1 MNKYAILKISLV
13 LCFLGVILT
22 TIASCAREAVRV
34 SYNVSKEADNFN
46 VLRRL
51 AVINT
56 RTDKV
61 EFEVVGRFSLDTN
74 ASNNQKIYIIV
85 EKEKGVYLKHI
96 IGLNENTFYVVE
108 DIGGANV
115 SEYKYE
121 VNYIPE
127 MIVPVKVTS
136 NK

>member
-1 MNKYAILKISLV
+1 MKKKFLKIFLV
-13 LCFLGVILT
+13 LVVIFT
-22 TIASCAREAVRV
+22 CVFAITSCREAERV

-61 EFEVVGRFSLDTN
+61 EFEVVGRFSLDTH
-74 ASNNQKIYIIV
+74 ASDGKKIYIIV

-108 DIGGANV
+108 DIGGTGV

-121 VNYIPE
+121 INYIPE
-127 MIVPVKVTS
+127 MIVPVKVTN

>member
-1 MNKYAILKISLV
+1 MNKYAVLKIFLV
-13 LCFLGVILT
+13 LCFLGVIFT
-22 TIASCAREAVRV
+22 TITSCGREAERV

-61 EFEVVGRFSLDTN
+61 EFEVVGRFSLDTS
-74 ASNNQKIYIIV
+74 ASSNKIYIIV

-108 DIGGANV
+108 DIGGADV

-121 VNYIPE
+121 INYIPE

>member
-1 MNKYAILKISLV
+1 MKKKIFKIFLV
-13 LCFLGVILT
+13 LGVIFT
-22 TIASCAREAVRV
+22 CVFAITSCGREANRV

-61 EFEVVGRFSLDTN
+61 EFEVVGRFSLDTST
-74 ASNNQKIYIIV
+74 ASNKIYIIV

-108 DIGGANV
+108 DIGGADV

-121 VNYIPE
+121 INYIPE

>member
-1 MNKYAILKISLV
+1 MNKHTVLKIFLM
-13 LCFLGVILT
+13 LGVIFT
-22 TIASCAREAVRV
+22 CVFAVTSCGREADRV

-61 EFEVVGRFSLDTN
+61 EFEVVGRFSLDTS
-74 ASNNQKIYIIV
+74 ASNSQKIYIIV

-121 VNYIPE
+121 INYIPE

>member
-1 MNKYAILKISLV
+1 MNKYTILKIFLILV
-13 LCFLGVILT
+13 VIFT
-22 TIASCAREAVRV
+22 CAFAITSCGREAERV

-61 EFEVVGRFSLDTN
+61 EFEVVGRFSLDTTS
-74 ASNNQKIYIIV
+74 ASKKIYIIV

-108 DIGGANV
+108 DIGGADV

-121 VNYIPE
+121 INYIPE

>member
-1 MNKYAILKISLV
+1 MNKHTVLKI
-13 LCFLGVILT
+13 FLIIGVIFT
-22 TIASCAREAVRV
+22 CVFAITSCDREANRV

-61 EFEVVGRFSLDTN
+61 EFEVVGRFSLDTS
-74 ASNNQKIYIIV
+74 ASSNKIYIIV

-108 DIGGANV
+108 DIGGAGV

-121 VNYIPE
+121 INYIPE

>member
-1 MNKYAILKISLV
+1 MNKYVLKIVLV
-13 LCFLGVILT
+13 LSFLGVIFT
-22 TIASCAREAVRV
+22 SVTSCREAERV

-61 EFEVVGRFSLDTN
+61 EFEVVGKFSLDTN
-74 ASNNQKIYIIV
+74 ASDSKKIYIIV

-108 DIGGANV
+108 DIGGADV

-121 VNYIPE
+121 INYIPE

>member
-1 MNKYAILKISLV
+1 MNKHVVLKIFLV
-13 LCFLGVILT
+13 LGVIFT
-22 TIASCAREAVRV
+22 CVFAIASCGREADRV

-61 EFEVVGRFSLDTN
+61 EFEVVGRFSLDTTS
-74 ASNNQKIYIIV
+74 ASSNKIYIIV

-108 DIGGANV
+108 DIGGADV

-121 VNYIPE
+121 INYIPE
-127 MIVPVKVTS
+127 MIVPVKITS